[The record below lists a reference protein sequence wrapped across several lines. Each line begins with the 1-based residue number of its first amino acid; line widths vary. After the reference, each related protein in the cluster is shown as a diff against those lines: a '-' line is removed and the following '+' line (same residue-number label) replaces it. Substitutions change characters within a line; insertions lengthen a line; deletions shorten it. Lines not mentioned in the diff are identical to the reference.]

1 MISPIFLTLAVLV
14 IALILFITEL
24 LPVDLVALMI
34 MVALMVL
41 GLVTPEQ
48 GISGFGNTATLTVMA
63 MFIISAGISKTGVI
77 LIVKQL
83 LIRLGGETLNRQI
96 FVMGILVAPISA
108 FITNTAIVAVMLPV
122 VEDWCKQ
129 QKISTSKLLIPL
141 SYLTILGG
149 TIALIGTSTNILAS
163 GLSEQLGFEPFSL
176 FEFTKL
182 GLCVFVI
189 GLTYLVLAGPRLLP
203 ERKSALGDIIA
214 QDYNLK
220 DYVTEVIVTA
230 RSSLVGKTLQTS
242 QIQRTF
248 DIDVLEI
255 IRHSTRFPP
264 PIADKII
271 NVGDILVVRSSREE
285 LLKIREQQGLNIVP
299 DVQFKDEVQPVL
311 ESGEEKM
318 AEVLILSNSRL
329 VGTTL
334 RDIRFR
340 QRYNLTVLAI
350 RRGSEL
356 VRGRLGRI
364 ALRFGDVLLV
374 QGSKQSFIGLQ
385 TTRELLVL
393 EQRDVEMLR
402 QDKAIIAVAIGLGV
416 VLSAAFNLFPI
427 LVSALLGVVLMV
439 LTGCLKPGEIYGA
452 VRWDIIFLLAGL
464 IPLGIAME
472 ASGTTQWIA
481 THLLAISQNFSS
493 YGILVLF
500 YLATALLTEILSNN
514 AAVLLMLPIAVEVSQ
529 TLSLNPY
536 AFMFAVMFA
545 ASNSYMTPIG
555 YQTNT
560 MVYGPGGY
568 RFMDFVKIGAPLTLI
583 NTIATPALIVFF
595 YGLSG

>member
-1 MISPIFLTLAVLV
+1 MPIILTLIVLV
-14 IALILFITEL
+14 TALILFITEL

-34 MVALMVL
+34 MVSLMVL
-41 GLVTPEQ
+41 GLVTPEE
-48 GISGFGNTATLTVMA
+48 GISGFGSTATLTVMA

-77 LIVKQL
+77 LSVKQL
-83 LIRLGGETLNRQI
+83 LIRFGGKTLNQQI
-96 FVMGILVAPISA
+96 FVMGLLVGPLSA
-108 FITNTAIVAVMLPV
+108 FIANTPIVAIMLPV

-129 QKISTSKLLIPL
+129 QKISASKLLIPL

-149 TIALIGTSTNILAS
+149 TITLIGTSTNILAS
-163 GLSEQLGFEPFSL
+163 GLSKQLGFGDFNI
-176 FEFTKL
+176 FAFTKL
-182 GLCVFVI
+182 GLCVFAI
-189 GLTYLVLAGPRLLP
+189 GLIYLVLLAPRLLP
-203 ERKSALGDIIA
+203 ERKSATGDLIA

-230 RSSLVGKTLQTS
+230 RSSLVGRTLQTS

-255 IRHSTRFPP
+255 IRNGTHFPP

-271 NVGDILVVRSSREE
+271 NIGDILVVRSSREE
-285 LLKIREQQGLNIVP
+285 LLNIREQQGLNIVP
-299 DVQFKDEVQPVL
+299 DVQFKDEVKTVL
-311 ESGEEKM
+311 ESSEEKM

-350 RRGSEL
+350 RRGAEL
-356 VRGRLGRI
+356 VKGRLGRI

-416 VLSAAFNLFPI
+416 VLSAALNLLPI
-427 LVSALLGVVLMV
+427 LVSALVGVVLMV
-439 LTGCLKPGEIYGA
+439 LSGCLKPGEIYGA

-464 IPLGIAME
+464 IPLSIAME
-472 ASGTTQWIA
+472 SSGTTAWIA
-481 THLLAISQNFSS
+481 QNLLMISQNFSD
-493 YGILVLF
+493 YGLLVLF
-500 YLATALLTEILSNN
+500 YVATALLTEILSNN

-536 AFMFAVMFA
+536 AFMFSVMFA

-568 RFMDFVKIGAPLTLI
+568 RFTDFLKIGVPLTLI
-583 NTIATPALIVFF
+583 NTVVTPALITVF

>member
-1 MISPIFLTLAVLV
+1 MPIIQTLAVLV
-14 IALILFITEL
+14 VALILFITEL

-83 LIRLGGETLNRQI
+83 LIRLGGESLRQQI
-96 FVMGILVAPISA
+96 FVMGILVGPLSA
-108 FITNTAIVAVMLPV
+108 VIANTPIVAVMLPV
-122 VEDWCKQ
+122 VEDLCKQ
-129 QKISTSKLLIPL
+129 QKISPSKLLIPL

-149 TIALIGTSTNILAS
+149 TITLIGTSTNILAS
-163 GLSEQLGFEPFSL
+163 GLSEQLGFEPFNL
-176 FEFTKL
+176 FAFTKL

-189 GLTYLVLAGPRLLP
+189 GLVYLVFLAPYLLP
-203 ERKSALGDIIA
+203 ERKSALSDQIA

-220 DYVTEVIVTA
+220 DYVTEVIVTP

-248 DIDVLEI
+248 DVDVLEI

-402 QDKAIIAVAIGLGV
+402 QDKVIIAVSIGLGV
-416 VLSAAFNLFPI
+416 VLSAAFNVFPI
-427 LVSALLGVVLMV
+427 LVSAFVGVVLMV

-472 ASGTTQWIA
+472 ASGTTAWIA
-481 THLLAISQNFSS
+481 SQLLAVSQNFSS
-493 YGILVLF
+493 YGLLVLF

>member
-1 MISPIFLTLAVLV
+1 
-14 IALILFITEL
+14 
-24 LPVDLVALMI
+24 
-34 MVALMVL
+34 
-41 GLVTPEQ
+41 
-48 GISGFGNTATLTVMA
+48 
-63 MFIISAGISKTGVI
+63 
-77 LIVKQL
+77 
-83 LIRLGGETLNRQI
+83 
-96 FVMGILVAPISA
+96 
-108 FITNTAIVAVMLPV
+108 
-122 VEDWCKQ
+122 
-129 QKISTSKLLIPL
+129 
-141 SYLTILGG
+141 
-149 TIALIGTSTNILAS
+149 
-163 GLSEQLGFEPFSL
+163 
-176 FEFTKL
+176 
-182 GLCVFVI
+182 
-189 GLTYLVLAGPRLLP
+189 
-203 ERKSALGDIIA
+203 
-214 QDYNLK
+214 
-220 DYVTEVIVTA
+220 
-230 RSSLVGKTLQTS
+230 
-242 QIQRTF
+242 
-248 DIDVLEI
+248 
-255 IRHSTRFPP
+255 
-264 PIADKII
+264 
-271 NVGDILVVRSSREE
+271 
-285 LLKIREQQGLNIVP
+285 
-299 DVQFKDEVQPVL
+299 VQFKNDVKNVL

-402 QDKAIIAVAIGLGV
+402 QDKAIIAVAIGFGV

-472 ASGTTQWIA
+472 TSGTTAWIA
-481 THLLAISQNFSS
+481 THLLATSQNFSS
-493 YGILVLF
+493 YGILVMF
-500 YLATALLTEILSNN
+500 YLATALLTEVLSNN

-529 TLSLNPY
+529 TLDLNPY

-583 NTIATPALIVFF
+583 NTFVTPALIVFF